1 MMEDKIIFLKEEFV
15 PLLRQLQ
22 PDTQPAWGKMDA
34 QKMVEHLR
42 NAFKVANGKVQIDQ
56 MITID
61 DVHLEKLRA
70 FIMTDKPFRENTKS
84 PALPDDPL
92 PKRFDSLST
101 AIDKMEVELQDVF
114 AAYAANPD
122 LEILNP
128 VFGKLNFTQ
137 QVALLYKHVTHHLH
151 QFGLKSHA

>member
-1 MMEDKIIFLKEEFV
+1 MMEDKILFLKEEFV

-22 PDTQPAWGKMDA
+22 PTTQPVWGKMDA
-34 QKMVEHLR
+34 QQMVEHLR
-42 NAFKVANGKVQIDQ
+42 NAFKVANGKFQVTE
-56 MITID
+56 MITTD
-61 DVHLEKLRA
+61 ATHLEKLQA

-84 PALPDDPL
+84 PALPDEPL

-101 AIDKMEVELQDVF
+101 AIDKMEEELTAVF
-114 AAYAANPD
+114 TVYEANPA

-128 VFGKLNFTQ
+128 VFGKLNFHQ

-151 QFGLKSHA
+151 QFGLKTHA

>member
-1 MMEDKIIFLKEEFV
+1 MMEDKILFLKEEFV

-22 PDTQPAWGKMDA
+22 PATQPAWGKMDA
-34 QKMVEHLR
+34 QQMVEHLR
-42 NAFKVANGKVQIDQ
+42 NAFKVANGKFQVTE
-56 MITID
+56 MITTD
-61 DVHLEKLRA
+61 TAHLEKLQA

-84 PALPDDPL
+84 PALPDEPL

-101 AIDKMEVELQDVF
+101 AIDKMEEELKAVF
-114 AAYAANPD
+114 AVYEANPE

-128 VFGKLNFTQ
+128 VFGKLNFHQ

-151 QFGLKSHA
+151 QFGLKPHA